1 MNKLFN
7 RFSQSNRQKKQSPE
21 ESSNYEKMLKMKLKS
36 VYFLLLRRIS
46 RDKMRKNKENEK
58 DEAIMEKAKKST
70 AYARGETSHLMRKV
84 SSGCKYATESISV
97 ALDYAK
103 GRHMRELLTR
113 YNKRH
118 EALKGEVIEALNKR
132 GEGESSHPT
141 MAATM
146 TKLHMN
152 ISLSISAKDS
162 RLAELMINGC
172 HMGIKTLYKDKHRC
186 RGASS
191 EAQALA
197 DELIGIEEEM
207 MGELYSYL
215 R

>member
-1 MNKLFN
+1 
-7 RFSQSNRQKKQSPE
+7 
-21 ESSNYEKMLKMKLKS
+21 
-36 VYFLLLRRIS
+36 
-46 RDKMRKNKENEK
+46 
-58 DEAIMEKAKKST
+58 
-70 AYARGETSHLMRKV
+70 
-84 SSGCKYATESISV
+84 
-97 ALDYAK
+97 
-103 GRHMRELLTR
+103 
-113 YNKRH
+113 
-118 EALKGEVIEALNKR
+118 
-132 GEGESSHPT
+132 

-172 HMGIKTLYKDKHRC
+172 HMGIKTLYKDKHRY

-191 EAQALA
+191 EAQTLA

>member
-1 MNKLFN
+1 MENIKN
-7 RFSQSNRQKKQSPE
+7 RRSAKG
-21 ESSNYEKMLKMKLKS
+21 
-36 VYFLLLRRIS
+36 
-46 RDKMRKNKENEK
+46 
-58 DEAIMEKAKKST
+58 EAA
-70 AYARGETSHLMRKV
+70 HLMRKV
-84 SSGCKYATESISV
+84 DAGCKYATESITV

-103 GRHMRELLTR
+103 SKDMRELLTR

-118 EALKGEVIEALNKR
+118 EALKEDIIRLLHKLGED
-132 GEGESSHPT
+132 ESRHPI
-141 MAATM
+141 MGATM

-172 HMGIKTLYKDKHRC
+172 HMGIKTLYKEKHRR
-186 RGASS
+186 RGASD
-191 EAQALA
+191 EAHSLA

-207 MGELYSYL
+207 MNELYGYL